1 MQGPEA
7 VKQTVLS
14 AWAAYLDCPEVATQ
28 AINFA
33 AIDWPAE
40 QARGAVNFG
49 ERGGLPAAMQHQ
61 HAAGSAVLPC
71 RLRFPCCG
79 IFVDRL

>member
-1 MQGPEA
+1 MCRTVCAFCLQGPEA

-14 AWAAYLDCPEVATQ
+14 AWAAYLGCPEVATQ

-40 QARGAVNFG
+40 QASTGHKA
-49 ERGGLPAAMQHQ
+49 GGQL
-61 HAAGSAVLPC
+61 AG
-71 RLRFPCCG
+71 CG
-79 IFVDRL
+79 GTAGGTCAPGWAGM

>member
-1 MQGPEA
+1 MCRTVCAFCLQGPEA

-14 AWAAYLDCPEVATQ
+14 AWAAYLGCPEVATQ

-40 QARGAVNFG
+40 QASTGRGV
-49 ERGGLPAAMQHQ
+49 L
-61 HAAGSAVLPC
+61 AGQMPHWWHVSC
-71 RLRFPCCG
+71 M
-79 IFVDRL
+79 